1 MLQSMGSQSV
11 GHDWA
16 TELNLPYL
24 DHVCESVSFSIMC
37 DSLWPWTIAYQAS
50 LPMGFSKQEYWSGL
64 PFPPPGYLPDP
75 GIKPRSPVLHSHQQS
90 QRPRKM
96 NLKVRHIFTWC
107 VKHFRPPTLK
117 SRWRELGQGAWQ
129 GFQDSTGGLKKKK
142 KKPAISGRPETR
154 IQYLGQEDPPEEGM
168 ATDTTILA
176 WRIPWTEEPGGL
188 QSIRSHRVKH
198 NWSDLAHT

>member
-1 MLQSMGSQSV
+1 
-11 GHDWA
+11 
-16 TELNLPYL
+16 
-24 DHVCESVSFSIMC
+24 MC

-129 GFQDSTGGLKKKK
+129 GFQDSAGGLKKKK
-142 KKPAISGRPETR
+142 KKCLPFQGDLR
-154 IQYLGQEDPPEEGM
+154 LGFNTWVKKIPRRR
-168 ATDTTILA
+168 A
-176 WRIPWTEEPGGL
+176 WQPTPLFLPGESHG
-188 QSIRSHRVKH
+188 QRSLVGY
-198 NWSDLAHT
+198 SP